1 VHSRPRKHKRAG
13 EEFPPSQA
21 MTADSK
27 QKIQLVLAVAIA
39 AAALRT
45 GWILYNRHA
54 VTKTQPPQTQAAPAL
69 NPDYYVVPKKLYAY
83 DLKSARQ
90 LTKQPVW
97 VKEGYRY
104 TYYPYNRARRRSD
117 FTHQAG
123 LLLPLEKIEVADV
136 VLDASPG
143 MKGQRQVMAVF
154 SQDEKT
160 YAFPIGVQSG
170 GDYRIYA
177 DEILYI
183 QDPKELYKHW
193 PPDVWGAIEKH
204 EVKPGM
210 DELQADFA
218 VGMGVPERS
227 ADPSTKTVNYPNG
240 GKPLTITYRDGRAVN
255 IKPGPSA

>member
-1 VHSRPRKHKRAG
+1 MTEDTKRKV
-13 EEFPPSQA
+13 
-21 MTADSK
+21 
-27 QKIQLVLAVAIA
+27 QLVLAVAIVA
-39 AAALRT
+39 TALRT
-45 GWILYNRHA
+45 GWILYNRRA
-54 VTKTQPPQTQAAPAL
+54 ATQRQQPQAQAAPPL
-69 NPDYYVVPKKLYAY
+69 NPDYYVIPKKLYAY

-104 TYYPYNRARRRSD
+104 TYYSYDLARRRSN
-117 FTHQAG
+117 FTHDAG
-123 LLLPLEKIEVADV
+123 LLRPLEKIEIKDV

-154 SQDEKT
+154 SQEEKA
-160 YAFPIGVQSG
+160 YAFPIGVQLG

-193 PPDVWGAIEKH
+193 PADIWGSIDKH

-210 DELQADFA
+210 NELQADFA
-218 VGMGVPERS
+218 IGMGVPERS
-227 ADPSTKTVNYPNG
+227 DDPSIKTVNYPNG